1 MLTIEDIKQVSF
13 RKAGIG
19 GYKPEDVDAF
29 IDQVLITM
37 EQMKK
42 EKSDLVKKMDI
53 LATRVEEYRADEDA
67 VRNAMLASQRV
78 ADSTIKKAKAQA
90 AQIIEESENAAKAK
104 LFDLNLQIKEQKKQY
119 AMLLSECN
127 KLREELIN
135 VCNKHI
141 VMAKELPSKT
151 KVGIIEKQIDEK
163 FPTDNSDDIE
173 RAEEVMK
180 PQSKPQSKP
189 QPQPQPQP
197 VAAVAELE
205 VKLPVEPEPAP
216 VSESSSEITFD
227 NPPELEAKPEVNV
240 ADFFSSEVNL
250 IEDINDADVKIA
262 DKKKK
267 GKLFGALKFGD
278 DYNVETDNDN

>member
-1 MLTIEDIKQVSF
+1 MLTIEDVKQVSF
-13 RKAGIG
+13 RRAGIG

-37 EQMKK
+37 EQLKK

-78 ADSTIKKAKAQA
+78 ADSTIKSAKAKA

-104 LFDLNLQIKEQKKQY
+104 LYDLNLQIKEQKKQY
-119 AMLLSECN
+119 ALLLSESN
-127 KLREELIN
+127 KLREDLIS

-141 VMAKELPSKT
+141 ISAKELPSKT
-151 KVGIIEKQIDEK
+151 KVEIIEKQIEEK

-173 RAEEVMK
+173 RADEVHQTPLAGSNAK
-180 PQSKPQSKP
+180 
-189 QPQPQPQP
+189 
-197 VAAVAELE
+197 VELE
-205 VKLPVEPEPAP
+205 SESAVIAEEIKPNTTVDDDFAVNTPVDDVKENVV
-216 VSESSSEITFD
+216 VSE
-227 NPPELEAKPEVNV
+227 
-240 ADFFSSEVNL
+240 FFSSDVDL
-250 IEDINDADVKIA
+250 IDDFNKTPDTTDVSVA

-267 GKLFGALKFGD
+267 SKFFGTLKFGD
-278 DYNVETDNDN
+278 DYNIEDDNDK

>member
-37 EQMKK
+37 EQLRK

-78 ADSTIKKAKAQA
+78 ADSTIKSAKAKA

-104 LFDLNLQIKEQKKQY
+104 LYDLNLQIKEQKKQY
-119 AMLLSECN
+119 ALLLSECN
-127 KLREELIN
+127 KLREELIS

-141 VMAKELPSKT
+141 ISAKELPSKT
-151 KVGIIEKQIDEK
+151 KAEIIEKQIEDR
-163 FPTDNSDDIE
+163 FPTDNSDEIE
-173 RAEEVMK
+173 RADEVVRVTK
-180 PQSKPQSKP
+180 
-189 QPQPQPQP
+189 
-197 VAAVAELE
+197 AT
-205 VKLPVEPEPAP
+205 EPEVPSNNEDAVIADEIKFSNTGDTASTDKASQEDNQTNPA
-216 VSESSSEITFD
+216 VSE
-227 NPPELEAKPEVNV
+227 
-240 ADFFSSEVNL
+240 FFGGEVNL
-250 IEDINDADVKIA
+250 IEDLKDAPSESDVIVA

-267 GKLFGALKFGD
+267 SKLFGALKFGD
-278 DYNVETDNDN
+278 DYNIEDDNDNDN

>member
-1 MLTIEDIKQVSF
+1 MLTIEDVKQISF

-78 ADSTIKKAKAQA
+78 ADSTIKSAKAKA

-104 LFDLNLQIKEQKKQY
+104 LYDLNLQIKEQKKQY
-119 AMLLSECN
+119 ALLLSECN
-127 KLREELIN
+127 KLREELIS

-141 VMAKELPSKT
+141 ISAKELPSKT
-151 KVGIIEKQIDEK
+151 KVEIIGKQIEDR

-173 RAEEVMK
+173 RADEIMQAPVVTDATAEEVSENASIAEEVMVNNV
-180 PQSKPQSKP
+180 S
-189 QPQPQPQP
+189 QP
-197 VAAVAELE
+197 VADIDPLDDKGDNSTVAE
-205 VKLPVEPEPAP
+205 
-216 VSESSSEITFD
+216 
-227 NPPELEAKPEVNV
+227 
-240 ADFFSSEVNL
+240 FFNREVNL
-250 IEDINDADVKIA
+250 IDDINDTPVLESDVTVA

-267 GKLFGALKFGD
+267 SKLFGVLKFGD
-278 DYNVETDNDN
+278 DYSIENDNDNDK

>member
-37 EQMKK
+37 EQFRK

-78 ADSTIKKAKAQA
+78 ADSTIKSAKAKA

-119 AMLLSECN
+119 ALLLSECN
-127 KLREELIN
+127 KLREELIS

-141 VMAKELPSKT
+141 ISAKELPSAT
-151 KVGIIEKQIDEK
+151 KVQIIEKQIDEK
-163 FPTDNSDDIE
+163 FPTDNSDEVE
-173 RAEEVMK
+173 RADEVMRTPSNK
-180 PQSKPQSKP
+180 ENVITESSDDLVIADEVNNS
-189 QPQPQPQP
+189 
-197 VAAVAELE
+197 VAVDAVEE
-205 VKLPVEPEPAP
+205 TKSNPA
-216 VSESSSEITFD
+216 VSE
-227 NPPELEAKPEVNV
+227 V
-240 ADFFSSEVNL
+240 FSGEVNL
-250 IEDINDADVKIA
+250 IDDIADNLSEYDVKVA

-267 GKLFGALKFGD
+267 GKLFGTLKFGD
-278 DYNVETDNDN
+278 DYNIEDDNDTDN

>member
-13 RKAGIG
+13 RKAGLG

-78 ADSTIKKAKAQA
+78 ADSTIKSAKAKA
-90 AQIIEESENAAKAK
+90 AQIIEESENTAKAK

-119 AMLLSECN
+119 ALLLSECN
-127 KLREELIN
+127 KLREDLIA

-141 VMAKELPSKT
+141 ISAKELPSKT
-151 KVGIIEKQIDEK
+151 KVEIIGKQLEDK

-173 RAEEVMK
+173 CADEIMRAPAAAKETQNDEISTEV
-180 PQSKPQSKP
+180 P
-189 QPQPQPQP
+189 
-197 VAAVAELE
+197 E
-205 VKLPVEPEPAP
+205 VQETETPASAP
-216 VSESSSEITFD
+216 EITFD
-227 NPPELEAKPEVNV
+227 APVVEEKSDGVNV
-240 ADFFSSEVNL
+240 AEFFNNEVNL
-250 IEDINDADVKIA
+250 IEDLSKAPSEPDVSVN

-278 DYNVETDNDN
+278 DYNIEDDNDNDN

>member
-37 EQMKK
+37 EQLRK

-78 ADSTIKKAKAQA
+78 ADSTIKSAKAKA

-104 LFDLNLQIKEQKKQY
+104 LYDLNLQIKEQKKQY
-119 AMLLSECN
+119 ALLLSECN
-127 KLREELIN
+127 KLREELIS

-141 VMAKELPSKT
+141 ISAKELPSKT
-151 KVGIIEKQIDEK
+151 KVQIIEKQIEEK
-163 FPTDNSDDIE
+163 FPTDNSDEVE
-173 RAEEVMK
+173 RADEVIRLPKTEEVVTPEVTEDLVIAEEVNTGVENIV
-180 PQSKPQSKP
+180 
-189 QPQPQPQP
+189 P
-197 VAAVAELE
+197 VDAASDDNVNSNPAVAEL
-205 VKLPVEPEPAP
+205 
-216 VSESSSEITFD
+216 
-227 NPPELEAKPEVNV
+227 
-240 ADFFSSEVNL
+240 FSGEVNL
-250 IEDINDADVKIA
+250 IDDISNNSSESDVKIA

-267 GKLFGALKFGD
+267 SKLFGVLKFGD
-278 DYNVETDNDN
+278 DYNIEDDNDTDK

>member
-13 RKAGIG
+13 RKAGLG

-78 ADSTIKKAKAQA
+78 ADSTIKSAKAKA
-90 AQIIEESENAAKAK
+90 AQIIEESENTAKAK

-119 AMLLSECN
+119 ALLLSECN
-127 KLREELIN
+127 KLREDLIA

-141 VMAKELPSKT
+141 ISAKELPSKT
-151 KVGIIEKQIDEK
+151 KVEIIGKQLEDK

-173 RAEEVMK
+173 CADEIMRAPAAAKETQNDEISTEV
-180 PQSKPQSKP
+180 P
-189 QPQPQPQP
+189 
-197 VAAVAELE
+197 E
-205 VKLPVEPEPAP
+205 VQETEAPASAP
-216 VSESSSEITFD
+216 EITFD
-227 NPPELEAKPEVNV
+227 APVVEEKSDGVNV
-240 ADFFSSEVNL
+240 AEFFNNEVDL
-250 IEDINDADVKIA
+250 IEDLSKAPSEPDVSVN

-278 DYNVETDNDN
+278 DYNIEDDNDNDN

>member
-78 ADSTIKKAKAQA
+78 ADSTIKSAKAKA

-119 AMLLSECN
+119 ALLLSECN
-127 KLREELIN
+127 KLREELIS

-141 VMAKELPSKT
+141 ISAKELPSKT
-151 KVGIIEKQIDEK
+151 KVEIIERQMDDR
-163 FPTDNSDDIE
+163 FPTDSSDDIE
-173 RAEEVMK
+173 RADEIMRTPVIEPQNEEEITVD
-180 PQSKPQSKP
+180 
-189 QPQPQPQP
+189 
-197 VAAVAELE
+197 
-205 VKLPVEPEPAP
+205 
-216 VSESSSEITFD
+216 VSEAEVSFEEPTPEALYD
-227 NPPELEAKPEVNV
+227 NATAESGESVNV
-240 ADFFSSEVNL
+240 SEFFKSEVNL
-250 IEDINDADVKIA
+250 IDDINNTPSDSDVNVN

-267 GKLFGALKFGD
+267 GKLFSALKFGD
-278 DYNVETDNDN
+278 DYNIEDDNDNDK

>member
-1 MLTIEDIKQVSF
+1 MLTIEDVKQISF

-90 AQIIEESENAAKAK
+90 AQIIEESENVAKAK

-119 AMLLSECN
+119 ALLLSECN

-141 VMAKELPSKT
+141 VLAKELPSKA
-151 KVGIIEKQIDEK
+151 KVEIIEKQIDEK
-163 FPTDNSDDIE
+163 FPTDNSDEIE

-180 PQSKPQSKP
+180 PQTETVS
-189 QPQPQPQP
+189 QP
-197 VAAVAELE
+197 AAPAELE
-205 VKLPVEPEPAP
+205 VKLPEEPEKPS
-216 VSESSSEITFD
+216 VSQSSSEITFD
-227 NPPELEAKPEVNV
+227 NPPEIEAKPEVNV

-250 IEDINDADVKIA
+250 IDDINDSDVKIA

-267 GKLFGALKFGD
+267 GKIFGALKFGD
-278 DYNVETDNDN
+278 DYNVDSDNDN

>member
-1 MLTIEDIKQVSF
+1 MLTIEDIKQISF

-37 EQMKK
+37 EQLRK

-78 ADSTIKKAKAQA
+78 ADSTIKNAKAKA

-104 LFDLNLQIKEQKKQY
+104 LYDLNLQIKEQKKQY
-119 AMLLSECN
+119 ALLLSECN
-127 KLREELIN
+127 KLREELIS

-141 VMAKELPSKT
+141 ISAKELPSKT
-151 KVGIIEKQIDEK
+151 KVEIIEKQIEEK
-163 FPTDNSDDIE
+163 FPTDNSDEVE
-173 RAEEVMK
+173 RADEVMR
-180 PQSKPQSKP
+180 
-189 QPQPQPQP
+189 
-197 VAAVAELE
+197 
-205 VKLPVEPEPAP
+205 AP
-216 VSESSSEITFD
+216 KANENTITDSSEELVIAEEIKNNIATEENTVDVTSED
-227 NPPELEAKPEVNV
+227 NVNSNSNV
-240 ADFFSSEVNL
+240 ADFFNGEVNL
-250 IEDINDADVKIA
+250 IEDLNNNSSEPDVKIA

-267 GKLFGALKFGD
+267 SKLFGVLKFGD
-278 DYNVETDNDN
+278 DYNIDDDKDNDN

>member
-13 RKAGIG
+13 RKAGLG

-78 ADSTIKKAKAQA
+78 ADSTIKSAKAKA
-90 AQIIEESENAAKAK
+90 AQIIEESENTAKAK

-119 AMLLSECN
+119 ALLLSECN
-127 KLREELIN
+127 KLREDLIA

-141 VMAKELPSKT
+141 ISAKELPSKT
-151 KVGIIEKQIDEK
+151 KVEIIGKQLEDK

-173 RAEEVMK
+173 CADEIMRAPAAAKETQNDEISTEV
-180 PQSKPQSKP
+180 P
-189 QPQPQPQP
+189 
-197 VAAVAELE
+197 E
-205 VKLPVEPEPAP
+205 VQETETPASAP
-216 VSESSSEITFD
+216 EITFD
-227 NPPELEAKPEVNV
+227 APVAEDKSDGVNV
-240 ADFFSSEVNL
+240 AEFFNNEVNL
-250 IEDINDADVKIA
+250 IEDLSKAPSEPDVSVN

-278 DYNVETDNDN
+278 DYNIEDDNDNDN